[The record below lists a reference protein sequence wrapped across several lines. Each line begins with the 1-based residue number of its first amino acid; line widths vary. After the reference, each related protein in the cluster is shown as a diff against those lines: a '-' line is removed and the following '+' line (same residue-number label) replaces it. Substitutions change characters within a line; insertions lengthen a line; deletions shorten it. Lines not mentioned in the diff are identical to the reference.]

1 MRHIWKPLLVAVAF
15 TLVSGACAGDRELPR
30 ADISA
35 PASGATVRGNVLTL
49 DLKATGVDIVKA
61 DGDTSGKTGHF
72 HVFIDKKPV
81 AVGETIPKGPGIVHS
96 ADNPVKIYGL
106 TPGKH
111 TAVVVIGDGTHKRMG
126 SASKTIHFT
135 VAGPSVHASV
145 PATNTAGQPVVVTVD
160 VTGVKLVKADGDTSG
175 KTGHL
180 HLFID
185 RDPTPAGES
194 IPKPADGSIIHTAD
208 TSIPVPNLAKGEHTI
223 WVVLGNGAHSPWK
236 PPVMDKITFM
246 VS

>member
-1 MRHIWKPLLVAVAF
+1 MRHIWKPLLAAVALTF
-15 TLVSGACAGDRELPR
+15 VSGACAGNRELPKV
-30 ADISA
+30 DITS
-35 PASGATVRGNVLTL
+35 PANGVRVKGNVLTL
-49 DLKATGVDIVKA
+49 DLKAVGIDIVKA
-61 DGDTSGKTGHF
+61 DGDTSGRTGHY

-81 AVGETIPKGPGIVHS
+81 KVGEVIPKGPGIIHS
-96 ADNPVKIYGL
+96 ADNPVKVYGL
-106 TPGKH
+106 TTGKH
-111 TAVVVIGDGTHKRMG
+111 TAVVVMGDGAHTRRG

-145 PATNTAGQPVVVTVD
+145 PATNPAGQPVAVTVQ
-160 VTGVKLVKADGDTSG
+160 VQGVKLVKADGDTSG

-185 RDPTPAGES
+185 RDPTPANEA

-208 TSIPVPNLAKGEHTI
+208 TTVQVPGLAKGEHTI
-223 WVVLGNGAHSPWK
+223 WVVLGNGAHDPWK
-236 PPVMDKITFM
+236 PPVMDKLTVT